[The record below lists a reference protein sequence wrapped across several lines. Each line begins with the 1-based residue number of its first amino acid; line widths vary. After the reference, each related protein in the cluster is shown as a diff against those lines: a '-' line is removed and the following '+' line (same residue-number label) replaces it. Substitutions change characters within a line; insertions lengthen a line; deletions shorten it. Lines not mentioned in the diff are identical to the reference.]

1 MASVNIL
8 FNDNQDGTTAV
19 VANWLKNPGDLVTA
33 NEPIAELETDK
44 VVVEVSAPSDGRLAR
59 IAKNN
64 GDAVEPGDVL
74 GIIDTEIETTS
85 EAVSPTIEA
94 TSTAPE
100 PKTNGHARP
109 RLSPAVRRLLKE
121 HDVDFNL
128 VTGSGRDGRITV
140 KDVTRFIDS
149 KPNLQPPVAP
159 ATKPA
164 GNVRSHSVPLDPMR
178 KSIAAHMVQSLLHT
192 SPHVTTVFEAD
203 LSRILA
209 HRKKHKESFA
219 AKGINLTLSAY
230 FVEASVAAIKQVPT
244 VNSRF
249 AEDHIEIYDD
259 INIGIATALDDK
271 GLVVPVLQDAHAKN
285 LLGIAQSLQQ
295 ITDKAR
301 SRQLNKSDMQNGTFT
316 ISNHGVS
323 GSLMASPIIINQP
336 QSAILGVGKMEK
348 RVVVQEIDGN
358 DAMVIKPMCF
368 VTLTLDHRV
377 LDAYQANG
385 FLAHLVGFLENYN
398 R

>member
-1 MASVNIL
+1 MTNVNIL
-8 FNDNQDGTTAV
+8 FSDNQDGTTAV
-19 VANWLKNPGDLVTA
+19 VSNWLKDPGDLVKA

-44 VVVEVSAPSDGRLAR
+44 VVVEVSAPSDGRLAT
-59 IAKNN
+59 ITKKS
-64 GDAVEPGDVL
+64 GDPVEPGDIL
-74 GIIDTEIETTS
+74 GVIDTQGEEQ
-85 EAVSPTIEA
+85 
-94 TSTAPE
+94 TSTTQEAELPQA
-100 PKTNGHARP
+100 KSVSTNTGTNGHSRP

-121 HDVDFNL
+121 HDLDVNL
-128 VTGSGRDGRITV
+128 VSGSGRNGRITV
-140 KDVTRFIDS
+140 KDISRLME
-149 KPNLQPPVAP
+149 NQPRPVPMPSAQ
-159 ATKPA
+159 AT
-164 GNVRSHSVPLDPMR
+164 GSIRSHNMPLDPMR

-203 LSRILA
+203 LSRIIA
-209 HRKKHKESFA
+209 HRKNHKNKFKEQ
-219 AKGINLTLSAY
+219 GVNLTLSAY
-230 FVEASVAAIKQVPT
+230 FVEACVHAIKKVPT

-249 AEDHIEIYDD
+249 ADSHIEIYDD
-259 INIGIATALDDK
+259 INIGIATALEDK
-271 GLVVPVLQDAHAKN
+271 GLVVPVLQNAHAKN

-301 SRQLNKSDMQNGTFT
+301 SRALSKADMQNGTFT

-348 RVVVQEIDGN
+348 RVVVEEINGN

-385 FLAHLVGFLENYN
+385 FLSHLVEFLENYDT
-398 R
+398 